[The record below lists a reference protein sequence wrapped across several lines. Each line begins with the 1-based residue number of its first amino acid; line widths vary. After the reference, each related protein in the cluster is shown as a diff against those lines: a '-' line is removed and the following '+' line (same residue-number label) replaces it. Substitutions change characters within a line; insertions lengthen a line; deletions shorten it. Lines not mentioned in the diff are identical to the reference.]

1 MEILLAVA
9 IMALLAL
16 SGSILWVGRAFS
28 SNIAVPEPPEDHSG
42 IVERVVHLEGIA
54 EGLDLRFEAL
64 TLAVS
69 DGIAR
74 SDRAEKRVQRT
85 VTSARRQIREAGLE
99 HAGIEAEHDEL
110 RDSDAD
116 PIQDAQVLE
125 VSASV
130 APRRNTGIP
139 GMSSETLE
147 ELING

>member
-16 SGSILWVGRAFS
+16 SGSILWVGRVFS
-28 SNIAVPEPPEDHSG
+28 SNIAVREPVDDRSD
-42 IVERVVHLEGIA
+42 IVKRLFLLEA
-54 EGLDLRFEAL
+54 EADVYDVRFESL

-85 VTSARRQIREAGLE
+85 VTTARRQIREAGLE
-99 HAGIEAEHDEL
+99 NAGIEAEFDQL

-116 PIQDAQVLE
+116 PIEEAQVLE
-125 VSASV
+125 VSESV
-130 APRRNTGIP
+130 APNRNTGIP